1 MGQAGAGVYYL
12 GMSLRFDPGV
22 MGLFARLRHAY
33 PDPEARAQEEA
44 RAEAALAK
52 QRGKAAYAGSPT
64 AARHAGAVLKPIL
77 SDGGTGLSELKR
89 RWPEIVGESLAKAS
103 APEKLS
109 SGVLTVRAPGAMA
122 PFIQHQA
129 KLILDRCALA
139 GAKATKLSIVQGAP
153 AKAAKPVKRA
163 EVRALTAE
171 EEAAL
176 AADLARLP
184 DGRLR
189 QAVARLGRAVRR
201 G

>member
-1 MGQAGAGVYYL
+1 
-12 GMSLRFDPGV
+12 MSLRFDPGV

-33 PDPEARAQEEA
+33 PDPAARAAEEA
-44 RAEAALAK
+44 AAEAALTK
-52 QRGKAAYAGSPT
+52 QRGKAAYGAPPT
-64 AARHAGAVLKPIL
+64 AARHAGAVLKPL
-77 SDGGTGLSELKR
+77 LKEAGTGLAELKR
-89 RWPEIVGESLAKAS
+89 RWPEVVGDKLAQAS
-103 APEKLS
+103 APEKLAG
-109 SGVLTVRAPGAMA
+109 GVLTIRAPGAMA

-129 KLILDRCALA
+129 ALILDRCALA
-139 GAKATKLSIVQGAP
+139 GAKATKLAIVQGVP
-153 AKAAKPVKRA
+153 AKAAKPAKRP

-171 EEAAL
+171 EESAL